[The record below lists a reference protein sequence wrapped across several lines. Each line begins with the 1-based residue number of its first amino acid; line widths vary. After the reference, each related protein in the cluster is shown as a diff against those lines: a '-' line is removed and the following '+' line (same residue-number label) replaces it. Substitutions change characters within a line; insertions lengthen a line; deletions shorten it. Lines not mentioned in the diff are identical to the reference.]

1 MEKFLYE
8 KIPSSVLPFILTLFV
23 KMLMMT
29 DMMKYASLLSG
40 TCYIL
45 LTISLYPTKL
55 SNFDQVMRLY
65 AAMVVENVKLSN

>member
-1 MEKFLYE
+1 MGEERLAFTSGKVSMQNRAIE
-8 KIPSSVLPFILTLFV
+8 MI
-23 KMLMMT
+23 MMMT

>member
-1 MEKFLYE
+1 
-8 KIPSSVLPFILTLFV
+8 
-23 KMLMMT
+23 MLMMT